1 MSCSGSSPTGPKI
14 VDAGKAAAV
23 EGVETMATEQGSIH
37 THHGDTFALDVVRE
51 RYPRPGTENPGSPEF
66 TELLELYKD
75 RVYNANIASAAI
87 TTARQRFGGALRRN
101 DRDRDGGGN
110 NRDNF
115 QNARPGAR
123 RQHHHPPSQS
133 TSPMTLR
140 TARPSASAAPRTPT
154 YFITDAEA
162 KARDELMRG
171 GIEAPYDT
179 DDWGAKILDLLTT
192 SLTAS
197 TYSKYGER
205 GIIGAGSL
213 QPYLSAI
220 NTFLRH
226 TGRDDAPVTGPT
238 IGDMKC
244 ALQIRHEL
252 KTSEELRC

>member
-1 MSCSGSSPTGPKI
+1 
-14 VDAGKAAAV
+14 
-23 EGVETMATEQGSIH
+23 
-37 THHGDTFALDVVRE
+37 
-51 RYPRPGTENPGSPEF
+51 
-66 TELLELYKD
+66 
-75 RVYNANIASAAI
+75 
-87 TTARQRFGGALRRN
+87 
-101 DRDRDGGGN
+101 
-110 NRDNF
+110 
-115 QNARPGAR
+115 
-123 RQHHHPPSQS
+123 
-133 TSPMTLR
+133 
-140 TARPSASAAPRTPT
+140 
-154 YFITDAEA
+154 
-162 KARDELMRG
+162 MRG